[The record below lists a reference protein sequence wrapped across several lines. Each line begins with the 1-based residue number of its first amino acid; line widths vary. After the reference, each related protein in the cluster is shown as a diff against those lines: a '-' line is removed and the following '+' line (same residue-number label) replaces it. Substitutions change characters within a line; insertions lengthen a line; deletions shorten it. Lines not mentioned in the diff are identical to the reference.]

1 MISKLP
7 KPILKAEALKLVI
20 DMANKHKAGQE
31 IELNHFFRT
40 MMLYA
45 SSATEEDLNRLLRI
59 NMAEVLKHRRQVR
72 KFDA

>member
-20 DMANKHKAGQE
+20 EMANKHKTGKE
-31 IELNHFFRT
+31 IDLNHFFGT

-59 NMAEVLKHRRQVR
+59 NMAEVLKHRRPVR

>member
-1 MISKLP
+1 MIDKFP
-7 KPILKAEALKLVI
+7 KPLLKAQALKLVI
-20 DMANKHKAGQE
+20 EMANKHKAGKE
-31 IELNHFFRT
+31 IDLNHFFGT

-59 NMAEVLKHRRQVR
+59 NMAEVLKHRRPVR

>member
-1 MISKLP
+1 MIGKLP
-7 KPILKAEALKLVI
+7 KPLLKAEALKQVI

-31 IELNHFFRT
+31 IELNHFFGT

-45 SSATEEDLNRLLRI
+45 NSATEEDLNRLLRI
-59 NMAEVLKHRRQVR
+59 NMAEVLKHRRPVR

>member
-1 MISKLP
+1 MIRKLP
-7 KPILKAEALKLVI
+7 KPLLKAEALKQVI

-31 IELNHFFRT
+31 IELNHFFGT

-59 NMAEVLKHRRQVR
+59 NMAEVLKHHRPVR

>member
-20 DMANKHKAGQE
+20 EMANKHKAGKE
-31 IELNHFFRT
+31 IDLNHFFGT

-59 NMAEVLKHRRQVR
+59 NMTEVLKHRRPVR

>member
-31 IELNHFFRT
+31 IELNHFFGT
-40 MMLYA
+40 MMRYA
-45 SSATEEDLNRLLRI
+45 SGATEEDLNRLLRI
-59 NMAEVLKHRRQVR
+59 NMAEVLKHRRPVR

>member
-7 KPILKAEALKLVI
+7 KPILKAEALKLVM
-20 DMANKHKAGQE
+20 DMANKYKAGQE
-31 IELNHFFRT
+31 IELNHFFGT

-59 NMAEVLKHRRQVR
+59 NMAEVLKHRRPVR